1 MKKRVLKHVIY
12 MTKLFAI
19 AFLIQSLSM
28 SLLIAN
34 DGKAQVKSIE
44 EVKVYLTLK
53 DAKVEAA
60 FKELEKTTGYNF
72 VFASRETRDL
82 PVITLESKG
91 RTVYDVLIDIASQ
104 TDLSFKQVNENIHV
118 KYSKRKFTEEK
129 VSIQTYDDLFVRGVV
144 RDVKNEPLPGVSVII
159 EGTTTGTV
167 TDIDGNYAI
176 EVPEGGVLLFSFIGF
191 ERQRVRID
199 NQTNLDIILKEDARS
214 LQEVVVIGY
223 GTVKRSDLT
232 GSIAQVRE
240 EDIKATPIVAI
251 DRALQ
256 GRAAGVSVTQ
266 NSARPGGGTTI
277 RIRGTGSVTAG
288 NEPLYVIDGY
298 PIGDLNTINPMDVES
313 IEILKDASATAIY
326 GSRGSNGVIIVTTKR
341 GKEGQSAV
349 NFESYY
355 GVQNVRRKIPL
366 LNGQEYAEFI
376 NEARVNGG
384 GVPYFDGSSADRPL
398 PANVPNDTDWQ
409 DEVFQAAPIQNY
421 QLSITGG
428 NERTKY
434 AISGNLFNQEG
445 LIINSFFKRYSV
457 RTNLDHTIS
466 SKFKV
471 GLSLQGAF
479 TNERIARTETG
490 GQQQAGV
497 TVAALNFA
505 PVFPKFNENGTFY
518 RNLGTLNGQQVDN
531 PLAIANDIFNRAFS
545 TRILANSYIEY
556 TISENFSFRS
566 TWGANILNNKN
577 NFYATRQTNLGF
589 ASNGDA
595 SVSAGLNV
603 NWLNENTLNFAKT
616 YTEKHNFSAL
626 VGFTQQAFTHEF
638 FTANA
643 SNFSN
648 DFALYNNLGSGAT
661 LRSPS
666 SGVVE
671 WGLISYLGR
680 INYGY
685 DSRYLLTFTAR
696 VDGSSRFGPNRKY
709 GFFPSGA
716 FAWRVINEDFMKTQ
730 TIFSDLKFR
739 SSYGISGNQEIG
751 NYAFLS
757 SIMPVQT
764 VLGGNLQVGGAQN
777 RVGNLDLGWERN
789 AQLNFGLDFGILN
802 NRIQFTTDYY
812 RKVTS
817 DLLITVNIPQS
828 SGFSSSLQ
836 NIGKVENQGF
846 EFGVNA
852 LALDKKNLQWY
863 ADFNISFNENKI
875 LNLDDSRR
883 EFIGGNFNNV
893 VGYNITRVGDP
904 LGAFY
909 GRVVDGIFRSQEE
922 VNNSAQPNARPG
934 DFRFRDLNGDG
945 VINDAD
951 REIIGNPNPKLFG
964 GLNNTLIFKNFEL
977 NVFIQWSYG
986 NDIMNYQ
993 KFETHN
999 LNGQNNQSRDVLNR
1013 WTPTN
1018 TNTDIPRAN
1027 SQGGQ
1032 RILSTFHIEDGS
1044 YLRFKNISLGYNL
1057 PSTFTNKLSV
1067 SAAKVYVAGQN
1078 LITLTNYTGYD
1089 PEVNFFG
1096 SGSVDQGLDFG
1107 AYPAS
1112 RTILIGLNVK
1122 F

>member
-1 MKKRVLKHVIY
+1 MKKNIQRQLIMFSKRLLYGFIIQ
-12 MTKLFAI
+12 LF
-19 AFLIQSLSM
+19 FCTV
-28 SLLIAN
+28 LIAN
-34 DGKAQVKSIE
+34 DSNAQRKTIENVKI
-44 EVKVYLTLK
+44 KIALK
-53 DAKVEAA
+53 DKPVSLAFDLIESNTDFRFTYNDNMIDFNQSVTIAEANQSVYKV
-60 FKELEKTTGYNF
+60 LEEISKQTQMSF
-72 VFASRETRDL
+72 V
-82 PVITLESKG
+82 
-91 RTVYDVLIDIASQ
+91 
-104 TDLSFKQVNENIHV
+104 QVNDNIHV
-118 KYSKRKFTEEK
+118 NAKKRRKDEQ
-129 VSIQTYDDLFVRGVV
+129 SIQIAEGYEVMVRGT
-144 RDVKNEPLPGVSVII
+144 VKDIKNDPLPGVSIII
-159 EGTTTGTV
+159 EGTSIGTV
-167 TDIDGNYAI
+167 TDLDGNFAL
-176 EVPEGGVLLFSFIGF
+176 EVPEGSVLVFSFIGF
-191 ERQRVRID
+191 ERQRIAID
-199 NQTNLDIILKEDARS
+199 NQTNLDIVLKEDARS

-223 GTVKRSDLT
+223 GTVKRSDFT
-232 GSIAQVRE
+232 GSIAQVKE

-341 GKEGQSAV
+341 GKDGQSSV
-349 NFESYY
+349 DFESYY

-366 LNGQEYAEFI
+366 LNSREYAEFI

-384 GVPYFDGSSADRPL
+384 GVPYFDGSSAERPL

-409 DEVFQAAPIQNY
+409 NEVFQAAPIQNY

-434 AISGNLFNQEG
+434 AISGNLFDQQG
-445 LIINSFFKRYSV
+445 LILNSFFKRYSV
-457 RTNLDHTIS
+457 RTNLDHNIS
-466 SKFKV
+466 SKIKV

-490 GQQQAGV
+490 GQQAAGV

-505 PVFPKFNENGTFY
+505 PVFPKFDENGNFY

-531 PLAIANDIFNRAFS
+531 PLAIANDIYNRAYA
-545 TRILANSYIEY
+545 TRIFANSYADFLIN
-556 TISENFSFRS
+556 ENLTFRT

-589 ASNGDA
+589 SSNGDA
-595 SVSAGLNV
+595 SISAGLNV
-603 NWLNENTLNFAKT
+603 NWLNENTFNYSKSFAQ
-616 YTEKHNFSAL
+616 KHNFSAL
-626 VGFTQQAFTHEF
+626 VGFTQQGFKNEF

-661 LRSPS
+661 LRAPS

-671 WGLISYLGR
+671 WGLLSFLGR
-680 INYGY
+680 VNYGY
-685 DSRYLLTFTAR
+685 DDRYLLTFTAR
-696 VDGSSRFGPNRKY
+696 TDGSSRFGPNRRY

-716 FAWRVINEDFMKTQ
+716 FAWRIINEGFMKSQ
-730 TIFSDLKFR
+730 QVLSDFKLR
-739 SSYGISGNQEIG
+739 SSYGLSGNQEIG
-751 NYAFLS
+751 DYQFLS
-757 SIMPVQT
+757 SIAPVQT
-764 VLGGNLQVGGAQN
+764 VFGGNLQVGGAQN
-777 RVGNLDLGWERN
+777 RVGNFDLGWERN
-789 AQLNFGLDFGILN
+789 AQLNVGLDFGFIN
-802 NRIQFTTDYY
+802 NRIQISTDYY

-828 SGFSSSLQ
+828 SGFSTSLQ

-846 EFGVNA
+846 EFGLNA
-852 LALDKKNLQWY
+852 LVMDKKDFQWY
-863 ADFNISFNENKI
+863 SDFNISFNENKI

-883 EFIGGNFNNV
+883 EFIGGVFGNV
-893 VGYNITRVGDP
+893 VGYNITRVGEP

-909 GRVVDGIFRSQEE
+909 GRVVEGIFQSQEE

-934 DFRFRDLNGDG
+934 DFRFKDLNDDG
-945 VINDAD
+945 VINDRD

-964 GLNNTLIFKNFEL
+964 GLNNTLIYKQFEL
-977 NVFIQWSYG
+977 NVFIQGSYG
-986 NDIMNYQ
+986 NDILNFQ

-1013 WTPTN
+1013 WTPAN

-1057 PSTFTNKLSV
+1057 PSSLINKLSV
-1067 SAAKVYVAGQN
+1067 KSAKVYVAGQN
-1078 LITLTNYTGYD
+1078 LITLTNYSGYD

-1096 SGSVDQGLDFG
+1096 SGSTNQGLDFG
-1107 AYPAS
+1107 AYPMS
-1112 RTILIGLNVK
+1112 KTILIGLNVK

>member
-19 AFLIQSLSM
+19 AFLFQSLSM
-28 SLLIAN
+28 SLLIAS
-34 DGKAQVKSIE
+34 DGKAQVKSID
-44 EVKVYLTLK
+44 EVKVYITLI
-53 DAKVEAA
+53 DSNIEMA
-60 FKELEKTTGYNF
+60 FKELEKNTGYNF
-72 VFASRETRDL
+72 VFASREIKDL
-82 PVITLESKG
+82 PNINIESKG
-91 RTVYDVLIDIASQ
+91 KSVYDVLIDIASQ
-104 TDLSFKQVNENIHV
+104 TSLSFKQVNDNIHV
-118 KYSKRKFTEEK
+118 NNSKRKQDQGK
-129 VSIQTYDDLFVRGVV
+129 VAIINVDEINVTGSV
-144 RDVKNEPLPGVSVII
+144 RDRKGDPLPGVSILI
-159 EGTTTGTV
+159 EGTSTGTV
-167 TDIDGNYAI
+167 TDIDGNFSL
-176 EVPEGGVLLFSFIGF
+176 EVPDGGVLVFSFIGF
-191 ERQRVRID
+191 ERQRVVVE
-199 NQTNLDIILKEDARS
+199 NQTNIDIVLKEDSKS

-240 EDIKATPIVAI
+240 DDIKAIPIVAI

-341 GKEGQSAV
+341 GKEGQSSV

-355 GVQNVRRKIPL
+355 GVQSVRRKIPL
-366 LNGQEYAEFI
+366 LNAQEYAEFI

-384 GVPYFDGSSADRPL
+384 GVPYFDGSSPERPL
-398 PANVPNDTDWQ
+398 PQNVPNDTDWQ
-409 DEVFQAAPIQNY
+409 DEVFQSAPIQNY
-421 QLSITGG
+421 QLSVTGG

-434 AISGNLFNQEG
+434 AISGNLFRQDG
-445 LIINSFFKRYSV
+445 LIINSFFKRYSL
-457 RTNLDHTIS
+457 RSNLDHTVS
-466 SKFKV
+466 SKVKI
-471 GLSLQGAF
+471 GITLQGAF
-479 TNERIARTETG
+479 TDERLARTETG
-490 GQQQAGV
+490 GQQDAGV

-505 PVFPKFNENGTFY
+505 PVFPKYNEDGTFY
-518 RNLGTLNGQQVDN
+518 RDLGTLNGQQVDN
-531 PLAIANDIFNRAFS
+531 PLAIANDVINKVFS
-545 TRILANSYIEY
+545 TRIFANSYIEY
-556 TISENFSFRS
+556 AISDNFNFRS

-589 ASNGDA
+589 ASNGVA
-595 SVSAGLNV
+595 SISSGLNV
-603 NWLNENTLNFAKT
+603 NWLNENTFNFNKT
-616 YTEKHNFSAL
+616 YNEKHNVSAL

-661 LRSPS
+661 LRAPS

-680 INYGY
+680 INYGF
-685 DSRYLLTFTAR
+685 DSKYLLTFTAR
-696 VDGSSRFGPNRKY
+696 TDGSSRFGPNRKY

-716 FAWRVINEDFMKTQ
+716 FAWRVINEDFMKSQ
-730 TIFSDLKFR
+730 TVFSDLKFR
-739 SSYGISGNQEIG
+739 SSYGLSGNQEIG
-751 NYAFLS
+751 NYAYLS

-764 VLGGNLQVGGAQN
+764 VLGGTLQVGGAQN

-789 AQLNFGLDFGILN
+789 AQLNLGLDFGILD

-828 SGFSSSLQ
+828 SGFSTSLQ

-846 EFGVNA
+846 ELGINA
-852 LALDKKNLQWY
+852 LLVDKKDLQWY
-863 ADFNISFNENKI
+863 SDFNISFNENKI
-875 LNLDDSRR
+875 LNLDANRK
-883 EFIGGNFNNV
+883 EFIGGVFSNV
-893 VGYNITRVGDP
+893 VGYNITRVGEP

-909 GRVVDGIFRSQEE
+909 GRVVEGIFQSQEE

-934 DFRFRDLNGDG
+934 DFRFQDLNGDG

-951 REIIGNPNPKLFG
+951 RQIIGNPNPKLFG
-964 GLNNTLIFKNFEL
+964 GFNNTLMFKNFEL
-977 NVFIQWSYG
+977 NVFIQGSYG
-986 NDIMNYQ
+986 NDILNFQ

-1018 TNTDIPRAN
+1018 TDTNIPRAN

-1057 PSTFTNKLSV
+1057 PETLTNKLAIGAS
-1067 SAAKVYVAGQN
+1067 KVYISGQN
-1078 LITLTNYTGYD
+1078 LFTLTGYTGYD

-1096 SGSVDQGLDFG
+1096 SGSTNQGLDFG
-1107 AYPAS
+1107 AYPTS
-1112 RTILIGLNVK
+1112 KTILIGLNVK